1 MCCGDINNLCVCCCL
16 LQNVCYIYDTGK
28 CNASVLCRRD
38 KRKDG
43 TQHKSPPHEM
53 TVLGGRESSW
63 FDTSYEEES
72 NMEISEQAFKL
83 THILLQ
89 QVNNYHPDNIVNSAA

>member
-1 MCCGDINNLCVCCCL
+1 
-16 LQNVCYIYDTGK
+16 
-28 CNASVLCRRD
+28 
-38 KRKDG
+38 
-43 TQHKSPPHEM
+43 M
-53 TVLGGRESSW
+53 TVFGGRESGW